1 MKRYLLYAGLLLLLG
16 GAISLFFT
24 NKQRLWMS
32 DADAPRGIQ
41 SEFPKASERTSA
53 QLYFANRENAFL
65 TAENREFFHA
75 KDPEQFGRDIMNA
88 LIKGPQQSDFISTIP
103 KDTALR
109 AFYIAE
115 DGTAYADLT
124 EAVSANHP
132 GGSES
137 ELMTI
142 CSIVNSLILN
152 IPEISSV
159 KILVEGKES
168 VTLAG
173 HIDLRFPFKANM
185 LLVR

>member
-1 MKRYLLYAGLLLLLG
+1 MKRYLLYAGLILLLG
-16 GAISLFFT
+16 GIVSLFFM
-24 NKQRLWMS
+24 NKQGFWVS
-32 DADAPRGIQ
+32 DGNVPRSIP
-41 SEFPKASERTSA
+41 SELPKASEKTSV
-53 QLYFANRENAFL
+53 QLYFANREKAFL
-65 TAENREFFHA
+65 SAENREFFHA
-75 KDPEQFGRDIMNA
+75 KDPERFGRDIMNA

-115 DGTAYADLT
+115 DGTAYADFT

-142 CSIVNSLILN
+142 YSIVNSLILN